1 MCIVYIPVLSTSG
14 SDVLLDT
21 DFGKV
26 IDFANLI
33 CLHGE
38 HKYNNSAKK
47 FFFNDFPTVVKGLR
61 SCWYVMFNY
70 FLGYWNDKHFVKK
83 NSVKP
88 NIKADGTGSL
98 RGRRREGGI
107 WAREAREVSCLN
119 SLPLSTAT
127 QLSGSGPVY

>member
-1 MCIVYIPVLSTSG
+1 MLLATDPPSLFNIYVMTPPPRPSSNRVNFRLVMCIVYILVLSTSG

-47 FFFNDFPTVVKGLR
+47 FFFNDFPRVVKGLR

-70 FLGYWNDKHFVKK
+70 FLGY
-83 NSVKP
+83 
-88 NIKADGTGSL
+88 
-98 RGRRREGGI
+98 
-107 WAREAREVSCLN
+107 
-119 SLPLSTAT
+119 
-127 QLSGSGPVY
+127 